1 MAEERNEEVEQSQQK
16 EEDEEDDERNEEEE
30 EEKQSK
36 QKEEDEKEEGKTEA
50 EESDVDEGSNVEIEQ
65 ENGDR
70 EGNDGNFNESQLDDN
85 LIEKENKM
93 FEESEKDCAT
103 SEENIHNVH
112 EMHIKVAQR
121 ENVSD
126 LEVNEKKKESTD
138 DDAVKNNALDVACK
152 TAFKVI
158 SSLEDNVKGKS
169 LNALVLELQ
178 KEANKVDNSM
188 KMLSRPE
195 SITEEKPE
203 DTDENTRTM
212 KIDEGTSMSENE
224 SSPPSP
230 SLLESTESDEKEKS
244 EEIADATEESI
255 IIPDSE
261 EEESEKETLPEEAN
275 PLKEKSTPAKE
286 DPARVEV
293 KTLETNSNTTVIVGV
308 SEDSLHE
315 KSAPSQTEVDP
326 GREAEAPGTNPD
338 RGTADVAEEP
348 VPDYYTLICLH
359 VETFKISNSPEIS
372 LTQVGVTTALN
383 NSGHTKEELLLP
395 VRPAELSTTLASYRL
410 EGDLLRALHMTEA
423 AGGQLEFRAAFT
435 TREEGEE
442 PLLCLQEDAALA
454 RLAAFLARFEQVVLL
469 TIDSADAALVLA
481 KLARAPGGGAAVARV
496 ARVATWGSTLEACWR
511 LLGPRYDR
519 AQDLEDFYS
528 AHCGEVSGYVS
539 ALHVAN
545 FLRKAVKRL
554 CLHYFRTPAAL
565 GQPNKLVARNTFIR
579 ALSQAAGVVV
589 EEPGRVQ
596 AGPLA
601 AEVASS
607 FRPAVS
613 SRIGMEA
620 MDTVDLSS
628 GSEVYSP
635 ELLQAGGVLE
645 DWDGGNGHGGPV
657 QR

>member
-93 FEESEKDCAT
+93 FEEREKDYAT
-103 SEENIHNVH
+103 SEEIIHNVH
-112 EMHIKVAQR
+112 EMHNKVAQR

-152 TAFKVI
+152 TGFKVI

-178 KEANKVDNSM
+178 KEANKVDKSM

-338 RGTADVAEEP
+338 RGTAEAAEEP
-348 VPDYYTLICLH
+348 VPDYYTLLCLH
-359 VETFKISNSPEIS
+359 VETLKISNSPDIS

-395 VRPAELSTTLASYRL
+395 VHPAELATTLTSYRL

-442 PLLCLQEDAALA
+442 PLPCLQEAAALS

-496 ARVATWGSTLEACWR
+496 ARVATWGSTLEACWS

-519 AQDLEDFYS
+519 RQDLEDFYT

-589 EEPGRVQ
+589 EEPGR
-596 AGPLA
+596 G
-601 AEVASS
+601 
-607 FRPAVS
+607 PAVS

-635 ELLQAGGVLE
+635 EVLE
-645 DWDGGNGHGGPV
+645 V
-657 QR
+657 QRVKRKVRHVVEELQRGEAVLLERVE

>member
-1 MAEERNEEVEQSQQK
+1 MAEERNEEVEQSKQK
-16 EEDEEDDERNEEEE
+16 EEDEEDDKRNEEEE

-50 EESDVDEGSNVEIEQ
+50 EESNVDEGSNVEIEQ

-138 DDAVKNNALDVACK
+138 DDAVKTNALDVACK
-152 TAFKVI
+152 TGFKVI

-178 KEANKVDNSM
+178 KEANKVDKSM

-203 DTDENTRTM
+203 DTDENTQTM

-275 PLKEKSTPAKE
+275 PLKEKSTPSTAKE

-293 KTLETNSNTTVIVGV
+293 KTLETNSNTTLTAGV
-308 SEDSLHE
+308 SEDPLHE
-315 KSAPSQTEVDP
+315 KFAPSPTEVDP
-326 GREAEAPGTNPD
+326 GREAEAPG
-338 RGTADVAEEP
+338 
-348 VPDYYTLICLH
+348 
-359 VETFKISNSPEIS
+359 
-372 LTQVGVTTALN
+372 
-383 NSGHTKEELLLP
+383 
-395 VRPAELSTTLASYRL
+395 
-410 EGDLLRALHMTEA
+410 
-423 AGGQLEFRAAFT
+423 
-435 TREEGEE
+435 
-442 PLLCLQEDAALA
+442 
-454 RLAAFLARFEQVVLL
+454 
-469 TIDSADAALVLA
+469 
-481 KLARAPGGGAAVARV
+481 
-496 ARVATWGSTLEACWR
+496 
-511 LLGPRYDR
+511 
-519 AQDLEDFYS
+519 
-528 AHCGEVSGYVS
+528 
-539 ALHVAN
+539 
-545 FLRKAVKRL
+545 
-554 CLHYFRTPAAL
+554 
-565 GQPNKLVARNTFIR
+565 
-579 ALSQAAGVVV
+579 
-589 EEPGRVQ
+589 
-596 AGPLA
+596 
-601 AEVASS
+601 
-607 FRPAVS
+607 
-613 SRIGMEA
+613 
-620 MDTVDLSS
+620 
-628 GSEVYSP
+628 
-635 ELLQAGGVLE
+635 
-645 DWDGGNGHGGPV
+645 
-657 QR
+657 